1 MPARLKRGAGYPLAI
16 LAILEVCQNKLHIFF
31 NLFENFRVIKIL
43 ICLLILLIYC
53 AVLEFI
59 KRFVINFY
67 YQGLNWN
74 MFCFFVSFLFRV
86 QKCGPI
92 PPFCGPIPPFC
103 GPIPPFLL
111 CYREQK
117 GLLFT
122 ELCPLFHLQI
132 WRLLV
137 ALVPQ

>member
-31 NLFENFRVIKIL
+31 NLFDNFRVVKIL

-53 AVLEFI
+53 AVIESI
-59 KRFVINFY
+59 KRVVINFY
-67 YQGLNWN
+67 YQGINWN
-74 MFCFFVSFLFRV
+74 MFSIFASFLFRV
-86 QKCGPI
+86 QKR
-92 PPFCGPIPPFC
+92 GPIPPFC

-122 ELCPLFHLQI
+122 ELCPLFRLQI